1 MTTQF
6 RDIAKRESLILGA
19 LTPAE
24 RAALLAMSKPCHY
37 PNGKMIFSKGSP
49 GETLLL
55 IETGRVEISLTSAAG
70 NRSIVAHLGPGDSVG
85 EMAVLL
91 ESERTADALATNDVT
106 GRLLHRRHL
115 MHFLSNHPKTTLGL
129 IADLCRKLQ
138 ATTQALADLSV
149 ADGGTRLAKVLIG
162 LFERWGIR
170 EDTGWRLTPAV
181 SQSDLGDMSGLT
193 RETVNRQIRAWEKE
207 GVLMRDGRELILR
220 DPDMLA
226 SRAQ

>member
-19 LTPAE
+19 LTPVE
-24 RAALLAMSKPCHY
+24 RASLLALSRPCHY
-37 PNGKMIFSKGSP
+37 ASGKVIFSKGSP
-49 GETLLL
+49 GETLML
-55 IETGRVEISLTSAAG
+55 IETGRVEISLTSASG

-91 ESERTADALATNDVT
+91 ESERTADAIASNDVT
-106 GRLLHRRHL
+106 GRLLHRSHL
-115 MHFLSNHPKTTLGL
+115 MNFLADHPKTTLGL

-138 ATTQALADLSV
+138 ATTQALADLSM
-149 ADGGTRLAKVLIG
+149 ADGGTRLAKVLVG
-162 LFERWGIR
+162 LFERWGVR
-170 EDTGWRLTPAV
+170 EEAGWRLTPPV
-181 SQSDLGDMSGLT
+181 SQGDLGDMSGLT

-207 GVLMRDGRELILR
+207 GMLYREGRELILR
-220 DPDMLA
+220 DPEMLA